1 MIQQELLQLTDVPPD
16 SMLYA
21 NVTPFDTVLL
31 YGVQIQSAYDHVRIQ
46 IHEKHNPIRVQIEN
60 SFFYG
65 LKLRPTKSIT
75 QVIPRIC
82 SVPMDHEKCIDMY
95 RSRLKMYKLSCDSC
109 WKYLKNKIFPLDASN
124 LDQVTIN
131 SPYNM
136 KTSELLI
143 TDNEQLP
150 WFAQYT
156 DFKIFILNNK

>member
-46 IHEKHNPIRVQIEN
+46 IHEKYNPIRVQIEN
-60 SFFYG
+60 NFFYG
-65 LKLRPTKSIT
+65 LKLRPTKRIT

-82 SVPMDHEKCIDMY
+82 SVPMDHEKYIDMY
-95 RSRLKMYKLSCDSC
+95 RSRLKMYKLSCDNC
-109 WKYLKNKIFPLDASN
+109 WSYLKNKIFPLDASN